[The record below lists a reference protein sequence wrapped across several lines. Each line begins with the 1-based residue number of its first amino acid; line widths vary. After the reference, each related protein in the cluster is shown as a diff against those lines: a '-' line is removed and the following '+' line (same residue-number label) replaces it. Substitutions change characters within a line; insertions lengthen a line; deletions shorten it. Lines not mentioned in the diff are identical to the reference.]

1 MVERQKI
8 LQDSFGRIHDYLRI
22 SLIERCN
29 LRCFYCMPEE
39 GVSLRPRS
47 EFMRNEEVLELA
59 EHFVGLGVKKIRLT
73 GGEPLIRKGVEDI
86 IEGLAKLPVELTLTT
101 NAVRVNEYVH
111 VFKDADINQLNV
123 SLDSLDR
130 ERFRSITRR
139 DYFDQVMNN
148 IELLLMEGFKVKVNA
163 VLMRGENEDEILD
176 FVRWTEQTDIHIRFI
191 EFMPFDGN
199 KWNWEKKVSF
209 QEILDKVTGAYGAD
223 GVVQLPTEKNATARN
238 FRLLNGKGS
247 FGVISTLTNPFC
259 DSCNRIRLT
268 ADGKIKN
275 CLFSNQEV
283 DLLGPLRSGQSV
295 EPLILEAIEKKKH
308 ARAGIED
315 FSKYA
320 GHKNR
325 PMITI
330 GG

>member
-1 MVERQKI
+1 
-8 LQDSFGRIHDYLRI
+8 
-22 SLIERCN
+22 
-29 LRCFYCMPEE
+29 
-39 GVSLRPRS
+39 
-47 EFMRNEEVLELA
+47 MRNEEVLELA
-59 EHFVGLGVKKIRLT
+59 EQFVGLGVKKIRLT
-73 GGEPLIRKGVEDI
+73 GGEPIRKGVEDI

-199 KWNWEKKVSF
+199 KWNWEKGVISRNT
-209 QEILDKVTGAYGAD
+209 DKVTGAYEAMELCSTNREECYCKKFPTVEWK
-223 GVVQLPTEKNATARN
+223 GV
-238 FRLLNGKGS
+238 FW
-247 FGVISTLTNPFC
+247 C
-259 DSCNRIRLT
+259 DRH
-268 ADGKIKN
+268 A
-275 CLFSNQEV
+275 NQ
-283 DLLGPLRSGQSV
+283 S
-295 EPLILEAIEKKKH
+295 IL
-308 ARAGIED
+308 
-315 FSKYA
+315 
-320 GHKNR
+320 
-325 PMITI
+325 
-330 GG
+330 

>member
-111 VFKDADINQLNV
+111 VFKDADIKQLNV

-315 FSKYA
+315 FSKYV

>member
-59 EHFVGLGVKKIRLT
+59 EQFVGLGVKKIRLT
-73 GGEPLIRKGVEDI
+73 GGEPLIRKGIEDI

-111 VFKDADINQLNV
+111 VFKDADIKQLNV

-148 IELLLMEGFKVKVNA
+148 IELI
-163 VLMRGENEDEILD
+163 EN
-176 FVRWTEQTDIHIRFI
+176 
-191 EFMPFDGN
+191 
-199 KWNWEKKVSF
+199 
-209 QEILDKVTGAYGAD
+209 
-223 GVVQLPTEKNATARN
+223 QL
-238 FRLLNGKGS
+238 S
-247 FGVISTLTNPFC
+247 
-259 DSCNRIRLT
+259 
-268 ADGKIKN
+268 
-275 CLFSNQEV
+275 
-283 DLLGPLRSGQSV
+283 
-295 EPLILEAIEKKKH
+295 
-308 ARAGIED
+308 
-315 FSKYA
+315 
-320 GHKNR
+320 
-325 PMITI
+325 
-330 GG
+330 